1 MNTDDCAVLPM
12 PKSQKVQPT
21 TAAVRSAR
29 LWVMRAA
36 RSWPE
41 LLSEKSLRD
50 VELCTA
56 ELITNAVEH
65 TGKRCRVTV
74 RWTGVR
80 LRVEVADRSP
90 QPPVRSAADDM
101 ATGGRGLL
109 LVEALTHSWGWYP
122 AEEGKVVWFE
132 AAPDQVVTGDSR
144 LAAPAIATH
153 AHAQPEVAVSAPSAS
168 PRYEI
173 RLIDSRSPH
182 FFLLECWGIYDREQH
197 EYVRVP
203 GSSDRIRRFYT
214 KSAAESQLRHSGT
227 LTVEEEKC
235 TA

>member
-1 MNTDDCAVLPM
+1 M
-12 PKSQKVQPT
+12 
-21 TAAVRSAR
+21 
-29 LWVMRAA
+29 A

-50 VELCTA
+50 VELCA
-56 ELITNAVEH
+56 DELLANAVEH

-109 LVEALTHSWGWYP
+109 LVEALAYSWGWYP

-132 AAPDQVVTGDSR
+132 AAPDQLATGDSR
-144 LAAPAIATH
+144 LAVPAIATH
-153 AHAQPEVAVSAPSAS
+153 VHARAEVAMTAPPAS
-168 PRYEI
+168 SRHEI

-197 EYVRVP
+197 EYVRAP

-214 KSAAESQLRHSGT
+214 VSAADAYLRRSDT
-227 LTVEEEKC
+227 
-235 TA
+235 

>member
-1 MNTDDCAVLPM
+1 M
-12 PKSQKVQPT
+12 PSIATEQSPDTIPT
-21 TAAVRSAR
+21 LRSWDVEPNPEAVRPAR
-29 LWVMRAA
+29 QLIRRIAE
-36 RSWPE
+36 SWRVPLSDTALRDMELCADE
-41 LLSEKSLRD
+41 LL
-50 VELCTA
+50 A
-56 ELITNAVEH
+56 NAIEH
-65 TGKRCRVTV
+65 VRERCRVTV

-90 QPPVRSAADDM
+90 LPPVRSTADDM

-122 AEEGKVVWFE
+122 AEEGKMIWFE

-144 LAAPAIATH
+144 LAAPTLPAHVH
-153 AHAQPEVAVSAPSAS
+153 ARPGVAVSAPSALS
-168 PRYEI
+168 RYEI

-214 KSAAESQLRHSGT
+214 KSAAQSQLRHSDT
-227 LTVEEEKC
+227 
-235 TA
+235 

>member
-12 PKSQKVQPT
+12 PKSQEVQPT
-21 TAAVRSAR
+21 TAAVKFAR
-29 LWVMRAA
+29 LWVVHVA

-50 VELCTA
+50 VELCA
-56 ELITNAVEH
+56 DELLANAVEH

-109 LVEALTHSWGWYP
+109 LVEALAYSWGWYP

-132 AAPDQVVTGDSR
+132 AAPDQLATGDSR
-144 LAAPAIATH
+144 LAVPALPAHVH
-153 AHAQPEVAVSAPSAS
+153 ARTEVAMTAPSAS
-168 PRYEI
+168 SRYEI

-197 EYVRVP
+197 EYVRAP

-214 KSAAESQLRHSGT
+214 VSAAESQLRHSGT
-227 LTVEEEKC
+227 
-235 TA
+235 

>member
-1 MNTDDCAVLPM
+1 MNYTDTATI
-12 PKSQKVQPT
+12 PT
-21 TAAVRSAR
+21 LRSWDVEPDPEAVRPAR
-29 LWVMRAA
+29 QLIRHGAE
-36 RSWPE
+36 SWRVP
-41 LLSEKSLRD
+41 LSDTALRD
-50 VELCTA
+50 VELCA
-56 ELITNAVEH
+56 DELLANAIEH
-65 TGKRCRVTV
+65 VRKRCRVTV

-80 LRVEVADRSP
+80 LRVEVTDRSP

-132 AAPDQVVTGDSR
+132 AAPDQLATGGSR
-144 LAAPAIATH
+144 LAVPASATRVH
-153 AHAQPEVAVSAPSAS
+153 ARAGVAMTATPPSS
-168 PRYEI
+168 RHEI

-197 EYVRVP
+197 EYLRVP

-227 LTVEEEKC
+227 LTFEEEKC
-235 TA
+235 SA